1 MEIHT
6 FRDKVLGIVADN
18 QRLQA
23 LVAEREMHNMDA
35 VQKQA
40 QQVLSENRMLV
51 QEQNQVQ
58 KPFSTSLVH

>member
-51 QEQNQVQ
+51 QEQNQVR